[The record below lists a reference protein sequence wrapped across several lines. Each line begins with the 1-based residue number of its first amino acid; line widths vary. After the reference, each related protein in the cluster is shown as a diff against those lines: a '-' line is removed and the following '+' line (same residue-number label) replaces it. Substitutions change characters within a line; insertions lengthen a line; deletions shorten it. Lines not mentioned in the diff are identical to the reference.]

1 MMSDTPEQAATH
13 GHSDPAP
20 GGQAGP
26 QPIPLRLPGRTPRRQ
41 RTVLVL
47 GGGGM
52 RGMAHVGVLRALRTL
67 GIEYDAVIGTS
78 IGALIGAMVAG
89 GLEVEA
95 IERKIKD
102 IQKGDY
108 FRLNTVKLLL
118 KGIRAPSMYQGKT
131 FRESLEKV
139 LPEIALTETKLPFY
153 CNAVRLENGGSVYW
167 GMPGFDKIPLVDA
180 VYSSCALP
188 AVFEPLEWE
197 GNHYIDGG
205 IVDTIPLRFAKTLQ
219 PDRIIAV
226 DLTVKGAYKTPNYKE
241 RVISTL
247 FRAFE
252 IVEDV
257 IVEQSLHMHADQNVV
272 LIQPKVGHL
281 HRFDFSQV
289 PEVIEAGE
297 REALRVLTSHAAT
310 RGDVTDEVIEDL
322 ACPISPGD
330 YVSLHIDPT
339 RCIGCGMCEM
349 VCETDGYWAQGDIA
363 TVRKLRNYECTRDHA
378 CARNCPT
385 SAIRLGNL

>member
-1 MMSDTPEQAATH
+1 MIRRDDEPL
-13 GHSDPAP
+13 
-20 GGQAGP
+20 
-26 QPIPLRLPGRTPRRQ
+26 PLRLPGQAAQRP

-67 GIEYDAVIGTS
+67 GLEFDAVVGTS
-78 IGALIGAMVAG
+78 IGSLIGAMVAG
-89 GLEVEA
+89 GME
-95 IERKIKD
+95 IEEIEDTIKD

-118 KGIRAPSMYQGKT
+118 KGTRAPSMYQGKT
-131 FRESLEKV
+131 FRESLEKI
-139 LPEIALTETKLPFY
+139 LPDVGLADMKVPFY
-153 CNAVRLENGGSVYW
+153 CNAVRLETGGSVFW
-167 GMPGFDKIPLVDA
+167 GTPGLDDIPLVDA

-188 AVFEPLEWE
+188 AVFEPLEWQ
-197 GNHYIDGG
+197 GHHYMDGG
-205 IVDTIPLRFAKTLQ
+205 IVDTVPLRFAKTLQ
-219 PDRIIAV
+219 PDLIIAV
-226 DLTVKGAYKTPNYKE
+226 DLTVKAAYKTPNYKE
-241 RVISTL
+241 RVVSTML
-247 FRAFE
+247 RAFE

-257 IVEQSLHMHADQNVV
+257 VVEQALHMHVDHRVV

-297 REALRVLTSHAAT
+297 REALRALTSHAAT
-310 RGDVTDEVIEDL
+310 RELCTSEVVEGL
-322 ACPISPGD
+322 ACPANPGD

-349 VCETDGYWAQGDIA
+349 VCETDGFWATGDIA
-363 TVRKLRNYECTRDHA
+363 QVRKPRNYECTRDHA

-385 SAIRLGNL
+385 AAIRLGNL